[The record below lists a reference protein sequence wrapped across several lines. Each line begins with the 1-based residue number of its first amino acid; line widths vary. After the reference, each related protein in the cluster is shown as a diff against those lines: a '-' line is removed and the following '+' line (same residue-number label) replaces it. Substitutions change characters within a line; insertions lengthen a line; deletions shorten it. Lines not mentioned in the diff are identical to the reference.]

1 MNHSTARQIKWDIV
15 DYLVC
20 NFVDGEIDGYTSE
33 DKDYVID
40 QIKRIALMMN
50 VKDHV
55 SLTEV

>member
-1 MNHSTARQIKWDIV
+1 V